1 MLVHPSFD
9 PVDHVWFTDDGF
21 EAPTIAALA
30 ATLAPRQIA
39 DYHPEGVAIAR
50 EASRTMGVVRY
61 AGPKTRARKEMERAA
76 MPVPELRPGRYAP
89 PPTPREPSLSERILL
104 AASVQP
110 PKKGRPRARR
120 IDWGK
125 ALDLWS
131 MEGPDQ
137 MEQSKIAQK
146 LGCSTTAVCNAIKEA
161 RKLGDPRAKK
171 RCQLTYI
178 ATNGSGVTNIWT
190 EEALAEMQSMVAQGY
205 SASQIGRKL
214 GKTRNAVIGK
224 LHRMG
229 GKYRR
234 G

>member
-9 PVDHVWFTDDGF
+9 PVDRVWFTDDGV

-30 ATLAPRQIA
+30 VTLAPRQIV
-39 DYHPEGVAIAR
+39 DYHPRGVTVAR
-50 EASRTMGVVRY
+50 EPGRTMGVVRY

-76 MPVPELRPGRYAP
+76 VSAPAPGRYTP
-89 PPTPREPSLSERILL
+89 PPVPREPSLSARILA

-110 PKKGRPRARR
+110 PKRGRPRARR

-131 MEGPDQ
+131 LEGADQ
-137 MEQSKIAQK
+137 LEQPQIAK
-146 LGCSTTAVCNAIKEA
+146 MLGCSTTAVSNALTEA
-161 RKLGDPRAKK
+161 RQLGDPRAKK
-171 RCQLTYI
+171 RNQLTFI
-178 ATNGSGVTNIWT
+178 AANGSGVTNIWP
-190 EEALAEMQSMVAQGY
+190 EEVLAEMQSLVARGF
-205 SASQIGRKL
+205 SAGQIGKCL